1 MLTFFMDIV
10 EVKTRMWTS

>member
-10 EVKTRMWTS
+10 EIKTRMWTS